1 MLIFSVALRLAGV
14 ACIAL
19 LLGCTGTSDI
29 IAEDSSTLVGSA
41 GFERKLSDRGALEGR
56 YLVTGG
62 TSQDGGSII
71 QIDGERFDATGARNS
86 FQLHVLSMHY
96 RFHLINSDRFRLT
109 IAPGA
114 EASHVELATKLPTR
128 QINSSETSVG
138 LGMKL
143 GMAFSFS
150 DSLSLEHEFSVTN
163 QSSNERLVSTGLWFN
178 YDWNKTSRLKA
189 GYYGEYLGTSFAPAF
204 GRDNGDGCLELDAP
218 EAGNCSDSRL
228 RISASGLF
236 VGYQYRF

>member
-19 LLGCTGTSDI
+19 LFGCTGTSDI

-150 DSLSLEHEFSVTN
+150 DSLSLEHEFSVTTVMVVL
-163 QSSNERLVSTGLWFN
+163 SLT
-178 YDWNKTSRLKA
+178 
-189 GYYGEYLGTSFAPAF
+189 
-204 GRDNGDGCLELDAP
+204 
-218 EAGNCSDSRL
+218 RL
-228 RISASGLF
+228 RLETAATQGYVLALPACSLATSIGSNCQRCA
-236 VGYQYRF
+236 YQYLC